1 MVLLFAAAEFL
12 IWLVDRNGKKAGT
25 PFGVPADAFG
35 KDQSSH
41 RPAVMMAME

>member
-1 MVLLFAAAEFL
+1 MILSLHSHKDARLGVLAAMQ
-12 IWLVDRNGKKAGT
+12 
-25 PFGVPADAFG
+25 G